1 VAAARRRS
9 TSRPGAWDEEPG
21 LPGLRVLRDRFLAA
35 RGFEPRLAAA
45 LVDCAAGRGGASWEE
60 RRLAALMLHRQALL
74 IPPHDLAAHDA
85 LFVRLGLKPGPDR
98 PLARWLLAEGFTTTE
113 PHGFVRE
120 LRAWLARGRRW
131 FRDLRGAA
139 TSPAAWRAFAAAAR
153 HESRLPLARYLF
165 SPPAVVERIAGQLRL
180 SRGVES
186 PLWMAGPLA
195 AAEAERALS
204 RLPRYEAAI
213 ARALCEPSLVY
224 WVAGGTDSRL
234 NALVTQ
240 PPATVAL
247 AVRPPGSCL
256 ELEIKRSG
264 CRGPRLWDVI
274 VRRDGESLPFTHRFA
289 GGSML
294 PSLRRDADQ
303 SSRLAVIYRRAHA
316 AEAPLGT
323 TLALTAVYEVPA
335 GTGEEHVLDY
345 FSQPAAFGAG
355 YPAMRA
361 AMRELVASCR
371 GAAPGWHTAEL
382 DTELGLT
389 LQFLHHYPPGQSIFC
404 GTSSLRLDR
413 VARYLCPGMMGT
425 AAAAVEREHGDE
437 PEAGAGGGSGEPR
450 APIGSIGSI
459 GAIGATGASGAGPRA
474 RHRRELTDDMLD
486 EVLGLY
492 TPPRASAWRGQRA
505 YVAAAFAV
513 PANRAR
519 ADRVY
524 GILMRELG
532 RLWGT
537 LMAVRGH
544 SHGESF
550 VSRNVGLRSCWEHGR
565 WRVRIVFMDHDALT
579 LPHTGDEAF
588 RPSHALPSME
598 LDETYAWGRVR
609 PKVPYQPIGA
619 AELLTRIYRVGRA
632 DARAARAALRRE
644 LARAYHR
651 TQAAVRRDPRLAALF
666 HPEFLRRLGDWDDV
680 ARLLLA
686 TPRGAEL
693 EPAFAAAV
701 RRLLAAR
708 GYREELIEEHLA
720 AARDR
725 AEQLRRFAFL
735 YRPARRRPRRRPAAS
750 APAGANRRE
759 GREGLALE
767 HR

>member
-1 VAAARRRS
+1 
-9 TSRPGAWDEEPG
+9 
-21 LPGLRVLRDRFLAA
+21 VLRDRFLAA
-35 RGFEPRLAAA
+35 RGFEPRLAAE
-45 LVDCAAGRGGASWEE
+45 LIDCAAGRGGAAAAAWEE
-60 RRLAALMLHRQALL
+60 RRLAALMLHRQVLL

-98 PLARWLLAEGFTTTE
+98 PLARWLLAEGFTTTA
-113 PHGFVRE
+113 PRGFVRE

-139 TSPAAWRAFAAAAR
+139 TSEAAWRAFAAAAR

-180 SRGVES
+180 SRGVEA
-186 PLWMAGPLA
+186 PFWMAGPLA

-213 ARALCEPSLVY
+213 ALALREPSLVY

-234 NALVTQ
+234 NALVAQ

-274 VRRDGESLPFTHRFA
+274 VRRDGENLPFTHRFA

-294 PSLRRDADQ
+294 PSLQRDADQ

-323 TLALTAVYEVPA
+323 TLALTAVYGVPA
-335 GTGEEHVLDY
+335 GAGEEHVLDY

-355 YPAMRA
+355 YREMRA
-361 AMRELVASCR
+361 AMGELVASCR
-371 GAAPGWHTAEL
+371 YAAPGWHTAEL

-389 LQFLHHYPPGQSIFC
+389 LQFLHHYPPGQSILC

-413 VARYLCPGMMGT
+413 VARYLCPGALGT

-437 PEAGAGGGSGEPR
+437 PDAGAG
-450 APIGSIGSI
+450 
-459 GAIGATGASGAGPRA
+459 AGRRA

-486 EVLGLY
+486 EVLGVY
-492 TPPRASAWRGQRA
+492 TPPRVAWRGQRA

-519 ADRVY
+519 AGRIY
-524 GILMRELG
+524 GALMRELG

-537 LMAVRGH
+537 LLAVRGH

-550 VSRNVGLRSCWEHGR
+550 VSRNVGLRSCWEGGR
-565 WRVRIVFMDHDALT
+565 WQVRIVFMDHDGLT
-579 LPHTGDEAF
+579 LPDGRQEAF
-588 RPSHALPSME
+588 QPSRALPAME
-598 LDETYAWGRVR
+598 LDETYAWRRVR
-609 PKVPYQPIGA
+609 PKVPYQPIGV
-619 AELLTRIYRVGRA
+619 AELLGRIYRIDRA
-632 DARAARAALRRE
+632 GARVAGAALRRE
-644 LARAYHR
+644 LARAYRR

-666 HPEFLRRLGDWDDV
+666 HPRFVRRLGDWDDV
-680 ARLLLA
+680 ARLLVA
-686 TPRGAEL
+686 TPRGGEL

-701 RRLLAAR
+701 RRLLAGK
-708 GYREELIEEHLA
+708 GYGEELIEEHLA

-735 YRPARRRPRRRPAAS
+735 YRPARRHS
-750 APAGANRRE
+750 APLGASRRQ
-759 GREGLALE
+759 AT
-767 HR
+767 

>member
-1 VAAARRRS
+1 M
-9 TSRPGAWDEEPG
+9 
-21 LPGLRVLRDRFLAA
+21 RDRFLAA
-35 RGFEPRLAAA
+35 RGFEPRLAAE
-45 LVDCAAGRGGASWEE
+45 LIDCAAGRGGAEVAAVAAVAAVASWEE
-60 RRLAALMLHRQALL
+60 RRLAALMLHRQVLL

-85 LFVRLGLKPGPDR
+85 LFVQLGLKPGPDR

-113 PHGFVRE
+113 PRGFVRE
-120 LRAWLARGRRW
+120 LRTWLARGRRW
-131 FRDLRGAA
+131 FRELRGAA
-139 TSPAAWRAFAAAAR
+139 TSEAAWRAFAAAAR

-165 SPPAVVERIAGQLRL
+165 SPPAVAERIAGQLRL

-213 ARALCEPSLVY
+213 ALALREPSLVY

-234 NALVTQ
+234 NALVAQ

-274 VRRDGESLPFTHRFA
+274 VRRDGETLPFTHRFA

-294 PSLRRDADQ
+294 PSLQRDADQ

-323 TLALTAVYEVPA
+323 TLALNAVYGVPA
-335 GTGEEHVLDY
+335 GAGEEHVLDY

-355 YPAMRA
+355 YREMRA
-361 AMRELVASCR
+361 AMSELVASCR
-371 GAAPGWHTAEL
+371 YAAPGWHTAEL

-389 LQFLHHYPPGQSIFC
+389 LQFLHHYPPGQSILC

-413 VARYLCPGMMGT
+413 VARYLCPGAMGT

-437 PEAGAGGGSGEPR
+437 PDAGAGG
-450 APIGSIGSI
+450 
-459 GAIGATGASGAGPRA
+459 AGRRA

-486 EVLGLY
+486 EVLGVY
-492 TPPRASAWRGQRA
+492 TPPPAAWRGQRA

-519 ADRVY
+519 ADRIY
-524 GILMRELG
+524 GALMRELG

-537 LMAVRGH
+537 LLAVRGH

-550 VSRNVGLRSCWEHGR
+550 VSRNVGLRSCWERGR
-565 WRVRIVFMDHDALT
+565 WRVRIVFMDHDGLT
-579 LPHTGDEAF
+579 LPDDRQEAF
-588 RPSHALPSME
+588 RPSRALPAME
-598 LDETYAWGRVR
+598 LDETYAWRRVR
-609 PKVPYQPIGA
+609 PKVPYQPIGV
-619 AELLTRIYRVGRA
+619 AELLGRIYRIDRA
-632 DARAARAALRRE
+632 GARRAGAALRRE
-644 LARAYHR
+644 LARAYRR

-666 HPEFLRRLGDWDDV
+666 HPRFVRRLGDWDDV
-680 ARLLLA
+680 ARLLVA
-686 TPRGAEL
+686 TPRGGEL

-701 RRLLAAR
+701 RRLLAGK
-708 GYREELIEEHLA
+708 GYGDELIEEHLA

-735 YRPARRRPRRRPAAS
+735 YRPARRRPRRQ
-750 APAGANRRE
+750 
-759 GREGLALE
+759 GLALE
-767 HR
+767 QW

>member
-1 VAAARRRS
+1 M
-9 TSRPGAWDEEPG
+9 
-21 LPGLRVLRDRFLAA
+21 PGLRVLRDRFLAA
-35 RGFEPRLAAA
+35 RGFEPGLAAA
-45 LVDCAAGRGGASWEE
+45 LADCAAGRGGAAWEE

-74 IPPHDLAAHDA
+74 IPAHDLAAHDA
-85 LFVRLGLKPGPDR
+85 LFVRLGLKPGADR

-113 PHGFVRE
+113 PRGFVRE

-139 TSPAAWRAFAAAAR
+139 TTPAAWRAFAAAAR

-165 SPPAVVERIAGQLRL
+165 SPTAVAERIAGELRL

-213 ARALCEPSLVY
+213 ARALQEPSLVY

-234 NALVTQ
+234 NALVAQ

-247 AVRPPGSCL
+247 AIRPPGSCL

-274 VRRDGESLPFTHRFA
+274 VRRDGETLPFTHRFA

-303 SSRLAVIYRRAHA
+303 SSRLAAIYRRAHA

-323 TLALTAVYEVPA
+323 TLALTAVYGVPA
-335 GTGEEHVLDY
+335 GAGEEHVLDY

-355 YPAMRA
+355 YGTMRA
-361 AMRELVASCR
+361 AMRELVDSCR
-371 GAAPGWHTAEL
+371 YAAPGWHTAEL

-389 LQFLHHYPPGQSIFC
+389 LQFLHHYPPGQSILC

-413 VARYLCPGMMGT
+413 VARYLCPGALGT
-425 AAAAVEREHGDE
+425 AAAAIAREHGDE
-437 PEAGAGGGSGEPR
+437 PDAGAGR
-450 APIGSIGSI
+450 
-459 GAIGATGASGAGPRA
+459 RA

-486 EVLGLY
+486 EVLGVY
-492 TPPRASAWRGQRA
+492 TPPRGAWRGQRA
-505 YVAAAFAV
+505 YLAAAFAV

-519 ADRVY
+519 ADRIH
-524 GILMRELG
+524 GALMRELG

-537 LMAVRGH
+537 LLAVRGY

-550 VSRNVGLRSCWEHGR
+550 VSRNVGLRSCWEGGR
-565 WRVRIVFMDHDALT
+565 WQVRIVFMDHDGLT
-579 LPHTGDEAF
+579 LPDDREEAF
-588 RPSHALPSME
+588 RPSRSLPPME
-598 LDETYAWGRVR
+598 LDETYAWRRVR
-609 PKVPYQPIGA
+609 PKVPYQPIGV
-619 AELLTRIYRVGRA
+619 AELLGRIYRIDRA
-632 DARAARAALRRE
+632 GARLAGAALRRE
-644 LARAYHR
+644 LARAYRR

-666 HPEFLRRLGDWDDV
+666 HPRFVRRLGDWDEV
-680 ARLLLA
+680 ARLLVA

-693 EPAFAAAV
+693 APAFAAAV
-701 RRLLAAR
+701 RRLLGGK
-708 GYREELIEEHLA
+708 GYPEELIEEHLA

-735 YRPARRRPRRRPAAS
+735 YLPAPPARRGRRAPPGAAR
-750 APAGANRRE
+750 GVRVLR
-759 GREGLALE
+759 
-767 HR
+767 

>member
-9 TSRPGAWDEEPG
+9 TSLIPEEWGGEPG
-21 LPGLRVLRDRFLAA
+21 LQALRERFLAA
-35 RGFEPRLAAA
+35 RGFEPRLAAE
-45 LVDCAAGRGGASWEE
+45 LIDCAAGRGDAAVASWEE
-60 RRLAALMLHRQALL
+60 RRLAALMLHRQVLL

-98 PLARWLLAEGFTTTE
+98 PLVPWLLAEGFTTTE
-113 PHGFVRE
+113 PRGFVRE

-139 TSPAAWRAFAAAAR
+139 TSKAALRAFAAAAR

-165 SPPAVVERIAGQLRL
+165 SPAAVVERIAGQLRL

-195 AAEAERALS
+195 AAEAERARS

-234 NALVTQ
+234 NALVAQ

-294 PSLRRDADQ
+294 PSLRLDADQ
-303 SSRLAVIYRRAHA
+303 SSRLALIYRRAHA

-323 TLALTAVYEVPA
+323 TLALTAVYGVPA

-355 YPAMRA
+355 YQAMRA

-371 GAAPGWHTAEL
+371 YAAPGWHTAEL

-389 LQFLHHYPPGQSIFC
+389 LQFLHHYPPGQSILC

-413 VARYLCPGMMGT
+413 VARYLCPGAMGT

-450 APIGSIGSI
+450 GSTGSIGSIGSI
-459 GAIGATGASGAGPRA
+459 GAIGAGRRA

-486 EVLGLY
+486 EVLGVY
-492 TPPRASAWRGQRA
+492 TPPRAGRRGQRA

-519 ADRVY
+519 ADRIY
-524 GILMRELG
+524 GTLMRELG

-537 LMAVRGH
+537 LLAVRGY

-550 VSRNVGLRSCWEHGR
+550 VSRNVGLRSCWEDGR
-565 WRVRIVFMDHDALT
+565 WQVRIVFMDHDGLT
-579 LPHTGDEAF
+579 LPDDRQEAF
-588 RPSHALPSME
+588 HPSRVLPTME
-598 LDETYAWGRVR
+598 LDEIYAWGRVR
-609 PKVPYQPIGA
+609 PKVPYQPIGV
-619 AELLTRIYRVGRA
+619 AELLGRIYRVDRA
-632 DARAARAALRRE
+632 GARLARAALRRE
-644 LARAYHR
+644 LARAYRR
-651 TQAAVRRDPRLAALF
+651 TQATVRRDPHLAALF
-666 HPEFLRRLGDWDDV
+666 HPEFVRRLDDWDDV
-680 ARLLLA
+680 ARLLVA
-686 TPRGAEL
+686 TPPAGEL

-701 RRLLAAR
+701 RRLLAGR
-708 GYREELIEEHLA
+708 GYGEELIEEHLA

-725 AEQLRRFAFL
+725 AEQVRRFAFL
-735 YRPARRRPRRRPAAS
+735 YRPARRRDARRRP
-750 APAGANRRE
+750 
-759 GREGLALE
+759 
-767 HR
+767 HRPHRPH

>member
-1 VAAARRRS
+1 VGGITA
-9 TSRPGAWDEEPG
+9 
-21 LPGLRVLRDRFLAA
+21 LLDRFLAA
-35 RGFEPRLAAA
+35 RAFDPRLAAA
-45 LVDCAAGRGGASWEE
+45 LIDCAAGRGGEPGEQGEPWEA

-74 IPPHDLAAHDA
+74 IPPRDLAAHDA
-85 LFVRLGLKPGPDR
+85 LFVRLGLKQPGPGSGR
-98 PLARWLLAEGFTTTE
+98 PPAPPAPLAPLAPWLLAEGFTTTE
-113 PHGFVRE
+113 PRAFVRQ

-139 TSPAAWRAFAAAAR
+139 TSEAARHAFAAAAR
-153 HESRLPLARYLF
+153 HESRLPLARWLF
-165 SPPAVVERIAGQLRL
+165 PPAAVAERIAGQLRL
-180 SRGVES
+180 SRGVAS

-204 RLPRYEAAI
+204 RLPPYEAAI

-234 NALVTQ
+234 NALVAQ

-264 CRGPRLWDVI
+264 CRGPRPWDVI
-274 VRRDGESLPFTHRFA
+274 VRREGETLPFTHRFA

-294 PSLRRDADQ
+294 PSLQRDADQ
-303 SSRLAVIYRRAHA
+303 SSRLAAIYRRAHG
-316 AEAPLGT
+316 AEAPLGA
-323 TLALTAVYEVPA
+323 TLALTAVYGVPS
-335 GTGEEHVLDY
+335 GGGEEHVLDY
-345 FSQPAAFGAG
+345 FSRPAAFGPG
-355 YPAMRA
+355 YPAMRV
-361 AMRELVASCR
+361 AMRELVSSCR
-371 GAAPGWHTAEL
+371 YAAPSWHTAEL

-389 LQFLHHYPPGQSIFC
+389 LQFLHHYPPGQSILC

-413 VARYLCPGMMGT
+413 IARYLCPGALGT
-425 AAAAVEREHGDE
+425 AAAALEREHGEE
-437 PEAGAGGGSGEPR
+437 PAAAAEPGR
-450 APIGSIGSI
+450 Q
-459 GAIGATGASGAGPRA
+459 A

-492 TPPRASAWRGQRA
+492 TPPRTAVAGQRA

-519 ADRVY
+519 ADRIH
-524 GILMRELG
+524 GTLMRELG

-537 LMAVRGH
+537 MLAVRGY

-550 VSRNVGLRSCWEHGR
+550 VSRNVGLRACWEGGR
-565 WRVRIVFMDHDALT
+565 WRVRLVFMDHDGLF
-579 LPHTGDEAF
+579 LPEAEQDVF
-588 RPSHALPSME
+588 HPARALPAME
-598 LDETYAWGRVR
+598 LDEIYAWGRVR

-619 AELLTRIYRVGRA
+619 AELLGRIYRVDRA
-632 DARAARAALRRE
+632 GVRLARAALRRE
-644 LARAYHR
+644 LVRAYRR

-666 HPEFLRRLGDWDDV
+666 HPRFVRRLGDWDDV

-686 TPRGAEL
+686 TPRGGEL

-701 RRLLAAR
+701 RRLLAGR
-708 GYREELIEEHLA
+708 GYGEEPIEEHLA
-720 AARDR
+720 AARER
-725 AEQLRRFAFL
+725 AEQVRRFAFL
-735 YRPARRRPRRRPAAS
+735 YRPGRRGRHDRRQ
-750 APAGANRRE
+750 
-759 GREGLALE
+759 GLARG